1 MIQNGVVPGG
11 GEKKF
16 NITQNGAYQ
25 LFPNDAFAGEILTSA
40 SIEKPRGWSVMTAQD
55 MQDVPIGTRTAPG
68 GSSTMFYFVM
78 PAEDVIVTI
87 V

>member
-1 MIQNGVVPGG
+1 MIQNGVVSGG

-25 LFPNDAFAGEILTSA
+25 LFPNDAFAGEILTSV
-40 SIEKPRGWSVMTAQD
+40 SVEKPGSWTVMTAQD
-55 MQDVPIGTRTAPG
+55 MQDVPIGSRDAPG
-68 GSSTMFYFVM
+68 LGMEFYFVM

>member
-1 MIQNGVVPGG
+1 MIQNGVVSGG

-25 LFPNDAFAGEILTSA
+25 LFPNDAFAGEILTSTN
-40 SIEKPRGWSVMTAQD
+40 IEKPGGWSVMTAQD
-55 MQDVPIGTRTAPG
+55 MQDVPIGTRDAPG
-68 GSSTMFYFVM
+68 LGMEFYFVM

>member
-16 NITQNGAYQ
+16 NITQNGLYQ

-40 SIEKPRGWSVMTAQD
+40 SIEKPWGWSVITAQD
-55 MQDVPIGTRTAPG
+55 MQDVPIGTRNVPG
-68 GSSTMFYFVM
+68 LGMEFYFVM

>member
-40 SIEKPRGWSVMTAQD
+40 SIEKPGGWLVRTAQD
-55 MQDVPIGTRTAPG
+55 MQDVPIGSRSVPG
-68 GSSTMFYFVM
+68 LGMEFYFVM

>member
-1 MIQNGVVPGG
+1 MIQNGVVSGG

-25 LFPNDAFAGEILTSA
+25 VFPNDAFAGEILTSA
-40 SIEKPRGWSVMTAQD
+40 RIEKPGSWTVMTAQD
-55 MQDVPIGTRTAPG
+55 RQDVPIGARSVPRLG
-68 GSSTMFYFVM
+68 MEFYFVM

-87 V
+87 A

>member
-16 NITQNGAYQ
+16 NITQNGPYQ

-40 SIEKPRGWSVMTAQD
+40 SIEKPGGWSVMTAQD
-55 MQDVPIGTRTAPG
+55 MQDVPIGTRSVPG
-68 GSSTMFYFVM
+68 LGMEFYFVM

>member
-1 MIQNGVVPGG
+1 MG

-25 LFPNDAFAGEILTSA
+25 LFPNDAFAGEILTST
-40 SIEKPRGWSVMTAQD
+40 SIEKPGSWLVMTAQD
-55 MQDVPIGTRTAPG
+55 MQDVPIGTRNAPG
-68 GSSTMFYFVM
+68 LGMEFYFVM
-78 PAEDVIVTI
+78 PAEDVVVTI

>member
-1 MIQNGVVPGG
+1 MIQNGVVSGG
-11 GEKKF
+11 EEKKF

-25 LFPNDAFAGEILTSA
+25 LFPNDAFAGEILTSTR
-40 SIEKPRGWSVMTAQD
+40 IEKPGSWLVMTAQD
-55 MQDVPIGTRTAPG
+55 MQDVPIGTRSAPG
-68 GSSTMFYFVM
+68 LGMEFYFVM

>member
-1 MIQNGVVPGG
+1 MIQNGVVSGG

-16 NITQNGAYQ
+16 NITQNGTYQ
-25 LFPNDAFAGEILTSA
+25 LFPNDAFAGEILTSTN
-40 SIEKPRGWSVMTAQD
+40 IEKPESWTVMTAQD
-55 MQDVPIGTRTAPG
+55 MQNIPIGTRSAPG
-68 GSSTMFYFVM
+68 SSMIFYFVM

>member
-16 NITQNGAYQ
+16 NITQNGVYQ

-40 SIEKPRGWSVMTAQD
+40 SIEKSVGWSVMTAQD
-55 MQDVPIGTRTAPG
+55 MQDVPIGTRNVPG
-68 GSSTMFYFVM
+68 LGMEFYFVM

>member
-16 NITQNGAYQ
+16 NITQNGSYQ

-40 SIEKPRGWSVMTAQD
+40 SIEKPRDWSVMTAQD
-55 MQDVPIGTRTAPG
+55 MQDVPIGTRSVPG
-68 GSSTMFYFVM
+68 LAMEFYFVM

-87 V
+87 F

>member
-1 MIQNGVVPGG
+1 MIQNGVVPGV

-16 NITQNGAYQ
+16 NITRNGSYQ

-40 SIEKPRGWSVMTAQD
+40 SIENPRGWSVMTAQD
-55 MQDVPIGTRTAPG
+55 MQSVPIGIRSVHGPG
-68 GSSTMFYFVM
+68 TEFYFVM

-87 V
+87 I

>member
-25 LFPNDAFAGEILTSA
+25 LFPNDAFAGEILTSD
-40 SIEKPRGWSVMTAQD
+40 SIEKPGSWLVMTAQD
-55 MQDVPIGTRTAPG
+55 MQDVPIGTRNAPG
-68 GSSTMFYFVM
+68 LGMEFYFVM

-87 V
+87 D

>member
-1 MIQNGVVPGG
+1 MIQNGVVSGG

-25 LFPNDAFAGEILTSA
+25 LFPNDAFAGEILTST
-40 SIEKPRGWSVMTAQD
+40 SIEKPGGWLVMTAQN

>member
-1 MIQNGVVPGG
+1 MIQNGVVSGG

-16 NITQNGAYQ
+16 NITQKGTYQ
-25 LFPNDAFAGEILTSA
+25 LFPNDAFAGEILTST
-40 SIEKPRGWSVMTAQD
+40 SIEKPGGWLVTTAQD
-55 MQDVPIGTRTAPG
+55 MQDVPIGTRSVPG
-68 GSSTMFYFVM
+68 LGMEFYFVM

>member
-1 MIQNGVVPGG
+1 MIQNGVMSGG

-25 LFPNDAFAGEILTSA
+25 LFPNDAFAGEILTST
-40 SIEKPRGWSVMTAQD
+40 STEKPGSWFVMTAQD
-55 MQDVPIGTRTAPG
+55 MQDVPIGTRNAPG
-68 GSSTMFYFVM
+68 LGMEFYFVM

>member
-1 MIQNGVVPGG
+1 MIQNGVVSGG

-25 LFPNDAFAGEILTSA
+25 LFPNDAFAGEILTSV
-40 SIEKPRGWSVMTAQD
+40 SIEKPGSWTVLTAQD
-55 MQDVPIGTRTAPG
+55 MQDVPIRTRSAPG
-68 GSSTMFYFVM
+68 LGMEFYFVM

-87 V
+87 S

>member
-1 MIQNGVVPGG
+1 MIQNGVVSGG

-40 SIEKPRGWSVMTAQD
+40 SIETPGSWSVMTAQD
-55 MQDVPIGTRTAPG
+55 MQDIPIGTRNAPG
-68 GSSTMFYFVM
+68 LGMMFYFVM

-87 V
+87 S

>member
-1 MIQNGVVPGG
+1 MIQNGVVSGG

-40 SIEKPRGWSVMTAQD
+40 SVEKPGSWTVVTAQD
-55 MQDVPIGTRTAPG
+55 MQDVPIGSRSVPG
-68 GSSTMFYFVM
+68 LGMMFYFVM

-87 V
+87 S

>member
-1 MIQNGVVPGG
+1 MIQNGVVSGG

-25 LFPNDAFAGEILTSA
+25 LFPNDAFAGEILTSTSA
-40 SIEKPRGWSVMTAQD
+40 EKPGGWSVTTAQD
-55 MQDVPIGTRTAPG
+55 MQDVPIGSRSVPG
-68 GSSTMFYFVM
+68 LGMEFYFVM

>member
-1 MIQNGVVPGG
+1 MIQNGVVSGG

-16 NITQNGAYQ
+16 NITQNGPHQ

-40 SIEKPRGWSVMTAQD
+40 SIEKPGSWTVVTAQD
-55 MQDVPIGTRTAPG
+55 MQDVPIGTRSVPG
-68 GSSTMFYFVM
+68 LGMMFYFVM

-87 V
+87 S

>member
-1 MIQNGVVPGG
+1 MIQNGVVSGG

-16 NITQNGAYQ
+16 NITQNGPYQ

-40 SIEKPRGWSVMTAQD
+40 SIEKPGGWSVMTAQD
-55 MQDVPIGTRTAPG
+55 MQDVPIGTRSVPG
-68 GSSTMFYFVM
+68 LGMEFYFVM

>member
-1 MIQNGVVPGG
+1 MIQNGVVSGG

-25 LFPNDAFAGEILTSA
+25 LFPNDAFAGEILTSTSA
-40 SIEKPRGWSVMTAQD
+40 EKPGGWSVMTAQD
-55 MQDVPIGTRTAPG
+55 MQDVPIGTRNAPG
-68 GSSTMFYFVM
+68 LGMEFYFVM

>member
-1 MIQNGVVPGG
+1 MIQNGVVSGG

-25 LFPNDAFAGEILTSA
+25 LFPNDAFAGEILTST
-40 SIEKPRGWSVMTAQD
+40 SIEKPGGWSVMTAQD
-55 MQDVPIGTRTAPG
+55 MQDVPIGTRDAPG
-68 GSSTMFYFVM
+68 LGMEFYFVM

>member
-1 MIQNGVVPGG
+1 MIQNGVVFGG

-16 NITQNGAYQ
+16 NITQNGAYH
-25 LFPNDAFAGEILTSA
+25 LFPNDAFAGEILTGN
-40 SIEKPRGWSVMTAQD
+40 SIERPWDWSVMTAQGK
-55 MQDVPIGTRTAPG
+55 QDVPIETRSVPG
-68 GSSTMFYFVM
+68 LGMELYFVM

>member
-16 NITQNGAYQ
+16 NITQNGSYQ

-40 SIEKPRGWSVMTAQD
+40 SIEKPVGWSVMTAQD
-55 MQDVPIGTRTAPG
+55 MQDVPIGTRNVHG
-68 GSSTMFYFVM
+68 LGMEFYFVM
-78 PAEDVIVTI
+78 PAEDIIVTI

>member
-1 MIQNGVVPGG
+1 MELCLVG

-40 SIEKPRGWSVMTAQD
+40 SIEKPGDWLVMTAQD
-55 MQDVPIGTRTAPG
+55 MQDVPIGTRNVPG
-68 GSSTMFYFVM
+68 LGMEFYFVM

>member
-1 MIQNGVVPGG
+1 MIQNGVLSGG

-25 LFPNDAFAGEILTSA
+25 LFPNDAFAGEILTGTITERPMS
-40 SIEKPRGWSVMTAQD
+40 WSVITAQD
-55 MQDVPIGTRTAPG
+55 MQDVPITGIRNALG
-68 GSSTMFYFVM
+68 MMFYFVM

-87 V
+87 N

>member
-1 MIQNGVVPGG
+1 MIQNGVVSGG

-16 NITQNGAYQ
+16 NITQNGTYQ
-25 LFPNDAFAGEILTSA
+25 LFPNDAFAGEILTGD
-40 SIEKPRGWSVMTAQD
+40 SIERPQGWSVMTAQD
-55 MQDVPIGTRTAPG
+55 MQDVPIGTRI
-68 GSSTMFYFVM
+68 SSGLGMTFYFVM

>member
-1 MIQNGVVPGG
+1 MMQNGVVSGG

-25 LFPNDAFAGEILTSA
+25 LFPNDAFAGEILTST
-40 SIEKPRGWSVMTAQD
+40 SIEKPGGWSVMTAQD
-55 MQDVPIGTRTAPG
+55 MQDVPIGTRDAPG
-68 GSSTMFYFVM
+68 LGMEFYFVM

>member
-1 MIQNGVVPGG
+1 MIQNGVVSGG

-25 LFPNDAFAGEILTSA
+25 LFPNDAFAGEILTST
-40 SIEKPRGWSVMTAQD
+40 SIEKPGGWLVTTAQG
-55 MQDVPIGTRTAPG
+55 MQDVPIGSRSAPG
-68 GSSTMFYFVM
+68 LGMEFYFVM

-87 V
+87 I

>member
-1 MIQNGVVPGG
+1 MIQNGVVSGG

-16 NITQNGAYQ
+16 NITQNGSYQ

-40 SIEKPRGWSVMTAQD
+40 SIEKPGGWSVTTAQD
-55 MQDVPIGTRTAPG
+55 MQDVPIGTRSVPG
-68 GSSTMFYFVM
+68 LGMEFYFVM